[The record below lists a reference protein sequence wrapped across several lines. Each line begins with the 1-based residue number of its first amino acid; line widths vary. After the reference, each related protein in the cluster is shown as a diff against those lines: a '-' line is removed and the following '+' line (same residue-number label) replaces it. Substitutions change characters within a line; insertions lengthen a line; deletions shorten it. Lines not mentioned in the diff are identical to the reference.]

1 MSITAFGFI
10 WAIVAFFALIANRV
24 DAMVVFTLFSMVLQC
39 DIVLYFGGIGIGP
52 QILAS
57 ILFIVKS
64 FAYASPKHRM
74 HFDPRYL
81 CALTLLLVLVSCSAL
96 NGVLGAVA
104 INVAQLSIY
113 IVCFI
118 RFFSVAHLIGRD
130 RILKYFRWLVIFV
143 AIIGLIQFLIVLGII
158 PRLGIV
164 STLIYNDPNP
174 NIYYNIERTPR
185 LYSTFM
191 EPSYCVPFLVGA
203 FYFIMVSAENKTRAD
218 HALLIVLLVEIVAT
232 QSTTGYIA
240 FIAVGAICIA
250 VFKDRA
256 TARYLIPEMLILLVA
271 LLVTPD
277 LLDTVIFSKA
287 ESGSAA
293 TRDVWNDRALTNFV
307 ENPVVGIGYK
317 QSRASSLLF
326 SLLAESGICGLISY
340 CALIISCIVGYRT
353 EDSAMM
359 RCGKTLVLT
368 VATCQFIA
376 VPDVDFCVF
385 WLCMYVYAA
394 VAGANRRQSSVLNRD
409 SLTARISCTPML
421 EGNISS

>member
-1 MSITAFGFI
+1 
-10 WAIVAFFALIANRV
+10 
-24 DAMVVFTLFSMVLQC
+24 MVVFTLFSMVLQC
-39 DIVLYFGGIGIGP
+39 DVVLYFGGIGIGP

-57 ILFIVKS
+57 VLFIVKS

-74 HFDPRYL
+74 HFDARYL

-96 NGVLGAVA
+96 NGVLGAVT

-118 RFFSVAHLIGRD
+118 RFFSVAHLIDRD
-130 RILKYFRWLVIFV
+130 RMLKYFRWLVIFV
-143 AIIGLIQFLIVLGII
+143 TIIGLIQFFIVLGII
-158 PRLGIV
+158 PRLGII
-164 STLIYNDPNP
+164 SMLIYNDPNP
-174 NIYYNIERTPR
+174 NIYYNIERAPR

-203 FYFIMVSAENKTRAD
+203 FYFIMVSAVNKTKAD
-218 HALLIVLLVEIVAT
+218 HALLIILLVEIVAT
-232 QSTTGYIA
+232 QSTTGYLA
-240 FIAVGAICIA
+240 FVVMGAICIA
-250 VFKDRA
+250 VFKDKA

-271 LLVTPD
+271 LLVTPT

-293 TRDVWNDRALTNFV
+293 TRDVWNDRALTNFG
-307 ENPVVGIGYK
+307 ENPVTGIGYK

-340 CALIISCIVGYRT
+340 CALIVSCIAGCRT
-353 EDSAMM
+353 EDSALT
-359 RCGKTLVLT
+359 RCGKVLVLT
-368 VATCQFIA
+368 VAACQFIA
-376 VPDVDFCVF
+376 VPDVDFCVL

-394 VAGANRRQSSVLNRD
+394 IAGTSRQQSPVFNGD
-409 SLTARISCTPML
+409 FLTTQISCAPMV
-421 EGNISS
+421 EGNITS